1 MDCQECY
8 DMTCMLIA
16 QVVEISL
23 FGVFYVALQVSFIQQ
38 NKVRIQE
45 CRPLDRSL
53 WLYLFWNCLVI

>member
-23 FGVFYVALQVSFIQQ
+23 FGVFYVTLQVSFIQQ

-53 WLYLFWNCLVI
+53 